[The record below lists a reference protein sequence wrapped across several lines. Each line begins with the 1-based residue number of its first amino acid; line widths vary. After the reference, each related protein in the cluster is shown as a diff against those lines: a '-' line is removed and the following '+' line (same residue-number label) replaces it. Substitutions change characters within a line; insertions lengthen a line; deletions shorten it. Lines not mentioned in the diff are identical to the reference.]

1 MKITIVFPKN
11 GLVTARF
18 EGEIYAYT
26 RAYAD
31 MLTLANDYINILF
44 NDMDGSELA
53 GWSYNDPQVW
63 VADILENCNCY
74 YEENTEDDTAGS
86 IVSELD
92 PAWDGRVNDLINYIY
107 LISAYAEI

>member
-31 MLTLANDYINILF
+31 MRTLANDYINILF

-63 VADILENCNCY
+63 VADMLENCKCDD
-74 YEENTEDDTAGS
+74 EENTEDDTAGS

>member
-31 MLTLANDYINILF
+31 MRTLANDYINILF

-63 VADILENCNCY
+63 G
-74 YEENTEDDTAGS
+74 TFSKTA
-86 IVSELD
+86 IATTRKTPRTTPRE
-92 PAWDGRVNDLINYIY
+92 A
-107 LISAYAEI
+107 